1 MNNTPLVSLRHVG
14 VSYDGKPAL
23 IDIDL
28 EIRANDFIGIVG
40 PNGGGKTTLVKT
52 ILGLVPHT
60 GEIRLDDS
68 LRTAAGRIGYLP
80 QQNNID
86 PAFPIL
92 TEEVIAS
99 GLQSGRR
106 LMGRIRPEERR
117 RIAELMETAGI
128 TRLRGQAVGTLSGGE
143 MQRVLLC
150 RALISDPA
158 LLILDEPS
166 NFVDP
171 RFEHEPP
178 HGHRDGL
185 PQPQHHGR
193 LCRPA
198 LLRGPHDQSLSPHA
212 PALTYKRAALGTKS
226 RPLFWSCRNGH
237 ASTYP
242 ASVLRSTPWR
252 TSCETVRESDGRVT
266 PRIKA
271 VSCRLARMRLLRR

>member
-1 MNNTPLVSLRHVG
+1 MNNTPLISLRHVG

-23 IDIDL
+23 TDIDL

-40 PNGGGKTTLVKT
+40 PNGGGKTTLVKA

-68 LRTAAGRIGYLP
+68 LRTAAGRISYLP

-128 TRLRGQAVGTLSGGE
+128 TRLWGQAVGTLSGGE

-171 RFEHEPP
+171 RFEHE
-178 HGHRDGL
+178 L
-185 PQPQHHGR
+185 
-193 LCRPA
+193 
-198 LLRGPHDQSLSPHA
+198 
-212 PALTYKRAALGTKS
+212 Y
-226 RPLFWSCRNGH
+226 
-237 ASTYP
+237 
-242 ASVLRSTPWR
+242 
-252 TSCETVRESDGRVT
+252 E
-266 PRIKA
+266 
-271 VSCRLARMRLLRR
+271 LLRRLSRRMAIVMVSHNRSITADYADRLYYVDHTISPYPPTPRP